1 MDLFLG
7 SLNRPCLEITDRDSP
22 QRSRRREPTQ
32 DLVRRTFY
40 RYPYPGILH
49 SSFCRDAVKEILDMI
64 FYSSPRKLAETNLA
78 SLLRVPCNTVCGLLP
93 GQNRKSAFADKNRGM
108 STTHG

>member
-1 MDLFLG
+1 
-7 SLNRPCLEITDRDSP
+7 
-22 QRSRRREPTQ
+22 
-32 DLVRRTFY
+32 
-40 RYPYPGILH
+40 
-49 SSFCRDAVKEILDMI
+49 MI

-108 STTHG
+108 STHNARAGTGESLELYSKMCIQLPKIYASSQENAGL